1 MMFRSAA
8 PTVLP
13 HRAKELLSKLPM
25 AHSRKDRDMMEVLP
39 ERTAPSQM
47 RAVLPV

>member
-1 MMFRSAA
+1 MMFRSAL

-13 HRAKELLSKLPM
+13 HRAKQARSNRPM

-39 ERTAPSQM
+39 ERTAPSQI